1 MTILYLYKD
10 GKILNRVRNCLS
22 DKFHL
27 LKFRISSNSMTVYYH
42 RISRMILY
50 IWLFNFQKP
59 MLKKIPHTYVIVFSI
74 IVLAAIM
81 TWFIPGGE
89 YARLVKMVN
98 GVERTVIDKDSFH
111 YVDHEVQTWQIFSA
125 FFKGFKMQAGIIA
138 FIIMIG
144 GAFWIVNSSKAI
156 DIGILSFLRFA
167 ERLETNRVLKKIG
180 VNNIIIVMVMV
191 VFSIFGAVFGMSE
204 ETIAFIV
211 ILVPLAISMGYDSIV
226 GVSMV
231 FVAAGLGFAGAVL
244 NPFTIGIAQ
253 GIADLPLFSGF
264 GYRLFSWFVIN
275 FIGISWVLWYARR
288 IKKHPEKSPVY
299 ETDEYWRKKG
309 TVDIESFTFHTP
321 KIAWISFV
329 FLAAALVIFAVKFPM
344 TEMKIGNT
352 SEILPMVPVA
362 TGLFILFGI
371 FTLRKSVHFYILTL
385 LMFTIVFLI
394 VGVMG
399 YSWYIMEIASLFFA
413 LGIFSG
419 IAMNYSGNEITKQ
432 FMAGSRD
439 ILSAALVVGLA
450 GGILAVL
457 QDGKIIDTI
466 LYKVSSSMSGMGKF
480 GTVSVMYVIQNII
493 NIIIPSGS
501 AKAALTM
508 PVMAPF
514 SDLVNLSR
522 QATVMAFQFG
532 DGFTNMITP
541 TSGVLI
547 GVLGM
552 ARIPYDKW
560 VKWIAPFML
569 VLILLGWL
577 LLVPTVTMQ
586 LDGF

>member
-1 MTILYLYKD
+1 
-10 GKILNRVRNCLS
+10 
-22 DKFHL
+22 
-27 LKFRISSNSMTVYYH
+27 
-42 RISRMILY
+42 
-50 IWLFNFQKP
+50 
-59 MLKKIPHTYVIVFSI
+59 
-74 IVLAAIM
+74 
-81 TWFIPGGE
+81 
-89 YARLVKMVN
+89 
-98 GVERTVIDKDSFH
+98 
-111 YVDHEVQTWQIFSA
+111 
-125 FFKGFKMQAGIIA
+125 
-138 FIIMIG
+138 
-144 GAFWIVNSSKAI
+144 
-156 DIGILSFLRFA
+156 
-167 ERLETNRVLKKIG
+167 
-180 VNNIIIVMVMV
+180 
-191 VFSIFGAVFGMSE
+191 
-204 ETIAFIV
+204 
-211 ILVPLAISMGYDSIV
+211 
-226 GVSMV
+226 MV